1 MSYHRVLPPLPI
13 APLNGHNPDVASQEF
28 SFLRPSVMTN
38 QATIQAS
45 KSNATK
51 QSSLISEN
59 LGLKRET
66 TSPSTESL
74 EDEEE
79 SPKRARSSSPTFVSK
94 ENSQQVRGRPSMRSE
109 SKEGPTLLQG
119 ESPTSE
125 VCLCQ
130 PDPKVPRPR
139 NGMLSLNFLFLFDFN
154 FDFVSQLS
162 RMNLK
167 LLEEELAKWINSIH
181 SLSTASSISSRRA
194 ESRPLKSR
202 YFQSHRRTLEVVILR
217 SSNPLEKSRRGRPCS
232 KTFVRPSLTWDKFS
246 KRN

>member
-1 MSYHRVLPPLPI
+1 MSYHRVLPPLPV
-13 APLNGHNPDVASQEF
+13 APLNGHNPDVPSQDF
-28 SFLRPSVMTN
+28 SFLRPSVMTDH
-38 QATIQAS
+38 ATIQAS
-45 KSNATK
+45 KSNTTK

-79 SPKRARSSSPTFVSK
+79 SPKRARSSSPTFVSRG
-94 ENSQQVRGRPSMRSE
+94 NSQQVRGRPSMPSE
-109 SKEGPTLLQG
+109 SKEGPALLQG

-139 NGMLSLNFLFLFDFN
+139 NGMLSLNFLFDLDFDV
-154 FDFVSQLS
+154 VSQLS
-162 RMNLK
+162 RMNIK

-202 YFQSHRRTLEVVILR
+202 YFQSHRRTLEVVTTR
-217 SSNPLEKSRRGRPCS
+217 GSNPLEKSRRGRQCS
-232 KTFVRPSLTWDKFS
+232 KTFVRPSLTCDKFS

>member
-1 MSYHRVLPPLPI
+1 MLYAAPRTIEYPSHIKEHQRILSVPFLFVVNVLLSMSYHRVLPPLPV
-13 APLNGHNPDVASQEF
+13 APLNGHNPEVASQYF
-28 SFLRPSVMTN
+28 PFLRPSVMTD

-45 KSNATK
+45 KSNTTK

-79 SPKRARSSSPTFVSK
+79 SPKRARSSSPTFISR
-94 ENSQQVRGRPSMRSE
+94 ENSQQVRRRPSMPSE
-109 SKEGPTLLQG
+109 SKGGPALLQG

-139 NGMLSLNFLFLFDFN
+139 NGMLSLDFLKA
-154 FDFVSQLS
+154 VGRRS
-162 RMNLK
+162 R
-167 LLEEELAKWINSIH
+167 
-181 SLSTASSISSRRA
+181 
-194 ESRPLKSR
+194 
-202 YFQSHRRTLEVVILR
+202 
-217 SSNPLEKSRRGRPCS
+217 
-232 KTFVRPSLTWDKFS
+232 
-246 KRN
+246 